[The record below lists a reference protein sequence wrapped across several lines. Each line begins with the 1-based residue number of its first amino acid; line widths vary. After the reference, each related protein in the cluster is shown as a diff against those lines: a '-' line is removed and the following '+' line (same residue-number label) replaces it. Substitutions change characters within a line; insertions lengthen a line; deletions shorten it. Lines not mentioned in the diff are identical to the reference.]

1 MSEYLTTK
9 DLAELLRIGERKAY
23 DLASSGEIP
32 CVRAMGKLLFP
43 RAEIVAWLNAS
54 RSGPRVAEPP
64 LPPIVAGSHDPLLDW
79 ALRESG
85 SGLATY
91 YDGSFDG
98 LTRLN
103 DRSAQAA
110 ALHIH
115 EDGGFNTRALHDTL
129 GEAPV
134 VLVEVVQRQRG
145 LLLAPGTAPVS
156 GFGDLKGRRVI
167 LRQDS
172 AASQRLFDTQLQA
185 QGLGRDDLDT
195 LPPCARTE
203 EELAAA
209 LRDGKA
215 EAGFG
220 LGALAIPSG
229 WPLPSGGA
237 RTWPRRCNCYWI
249 SCAVIGSKFGR
260 VKWAAMI
267 CPIWAASITT
277 GPAAEHSI
285 RFQTRRPTRHHLALG
300 KNNCSPSSW

>member
-1 MSEYLTTK
+1 MTQYLTTRE
-9 DLAELLRIGERKAY
+9 LADLLRIGERKAY

-43 RAEIVAWLNAS
+43 KAEIIAWLNAS
-54 RSGPRVAEPP
+54 RSGPQVAEPP

-98 LTRLN
+98 LNRLA

-115 EDGGFNTRALHDTL
+115 EPDGFNIQSLRDTM

-134 VLVEVVQRQRG
+134 ILYQIALRQRG
-145 LLLAPGTAPVS
+145 LLLAPGVS
-156 GFGDLKGRRVI
+156 GISGFQDLKGRRII

-172 AASQRLFDTQLQA
+172 AASQRLFDAQLSA
-185 QGLGRDDLDT
+185 HKLTRSNLNT
-195 LPPCARTE
+195 LPVCARTE
-203 EELAAA
+203 EELATA

-215 EAGFG
+215 EVGFG
-220 LGALAIPSG
+220 LGALSRPNGLSFVPTHPERLDLAI
-229 WPLPSGGA
+229 W
-237 RTWPRRCNCYWI
+237 RR
-249 SCAVIGSKFGR
+249 AVFEPPMQTLTQFLQSQRFKER
-260 VKWAAMI
+260 
-267 CPIWAASITT
+267 
-277 GPAAEHSI
+277 AAELGGYDLTDLGQI
-285 RFQTRRPTRHHLALG
+285 HHNGASG
-300 KNNCSPSSW
+300 

>member
-1 MSEYLTTK
+1 MPQYLTTRE
-9 DLAELLRIGERKAY
+9 LADLLRIGERKAY

-43 RAEIVAWLNAS
+43 KAEIIAWLNAS
-54 RSGPRVAEPP
+54 RSGPQVAEPP

-98 LTRLN
+98 LNRLA

-115 EDGGFNTRALHDTL
+115 EPDGFNIQSLRDTM

-134 VLVEVVQRQRG
+134 ILYQIALRQRG
-145 LLLAPGTAPVS
+145 LLLAPGVS
-156 GFGDLKGRRVI
+156 GISGFQDLKGRRII

-172 AASQRLFDTQLQA
+172 AASQRLFDAQLSA
-185 QGLGRDDLDT
+185 HKLTRSDLNT
-195 LPPCARTE
+195 LPVCARTE
-203 EELAAA
+203 EELATA

-215 EAGFG
+215 EVGFG
-220 LGALAIPSG
+220 LGALSRPNGLSFVPTHPERLDLAI
-229 WPLPSGGA
+229 W
-237 RTWPRRCNCYWI
+237 RR
-249 SCAVIGSKFGR
+249 AVFEPPMQTLTQFLQSQRFKER
-260 VKWAAMI
+260 
-267 CPIWAASITT
+267 
-277 GPAAEHSI
+277 AAELGGYDLTDLGQI
-285 RFQTRRPTRHHLALG
+285 HHNGASG
-300 KNNCSPSSW
+300 